1 MKKVLRFLF
10 KNKKVPLIV
19 YRGVRGERITS
30 CNNLPDKENLPIA
43 DYDGMGNFSR
53 IGKP

>member
-1 MKKVLRFLF
+1 MKWLIKLFTRRNNKEEEKKV
-10 KNKKVPLIV
+10 VP
-19 YRGVRGERITS
+19 E
-30 CNNLPDKENLPIA
+30 KELPIC